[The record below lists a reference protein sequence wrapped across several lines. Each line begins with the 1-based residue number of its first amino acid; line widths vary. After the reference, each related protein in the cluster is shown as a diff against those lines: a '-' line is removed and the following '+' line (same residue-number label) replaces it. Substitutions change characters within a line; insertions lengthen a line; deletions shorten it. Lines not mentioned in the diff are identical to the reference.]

1 MRFPSC
7 IRVKLAVKAYRLK
20 GPGENTEG
28 HIFHSDV
35 CSTGEEANKKAV
47 DVFTKLSRDLR
58 QLRDLPLS
66 INSLQG
72 TSPTFRYTEVMHM
85 YKQALIIGMVIC

>member
-1 MRFPSC
+1 M
-7 IRVKLAVKAYRLK
+7 
-20 GPGENTEG
+20 
-28 HIFHSDV
+28 

-47 DVFTKLSRDLR
+47 DVFTELSRELR

-72 TSPTFRYTEVMHM
+72 TSPTIRYTEVLYMC
-85 YKQALIIGMVIC
+85 KQVLVVGLVSC